1 MLGLAATVDVEFGMG
16 LSETPADIDGSAAD
30 AGVGGVG
37 GSTTGASGVHEF
49 PTEPGAAGLDGEP
62 GRSVAFGSRVSTL
75 VFSRFTSLIRS
86 CRRLPSVTACTR

>member
-1 MLGLAATVDVEFGMG
+1 M
-16 LSETPADIDGSAAD
+16 
-30 AGVGGVG
+30 G

-86 CRRLPSVTACTR
+86 CRRLPSVTACTVLLTSASSSCASAHWPWAIICSTFARLALADSTI